1 MVASTMGP
9 PKAAPTPMSFWA
21 ESAVTF
27 VAVVFGRNSA
37 QKDIGV
43 GAALGGPMVLATISY
58 AVVGFAMLW
67 NSGRLGRTSQI
78 IECDSNRLRHD
89 QAWFLSIFV
98 VKVVL
103 GLLVFRYKAW

>member
-21 ESAVTF
+21 ELRPKTTATKVT
-27 VAVVFGRNSA
+27 ALSA